1 MKNKY
6 IQYINEV
13 TSICHNNLKSG
24 KNIFITGRNMSGK
37 SDVIKTLIKNS
48 FTNDLKSKLYFID
61 TTNRNLDLNTSENMI
76 IDWNTEIYNLEK
88 ILSRRIFETNFNTV
102 DCFAGDINNGA
113 KIAYELFK
121 DMFGFENFRRRLET
135 FFENLPVQIKL
146 IEGKIKFIFHNCE
159 VFPSSGYQA
168 LLRIFTEIFFA
179 YHMLDVRIFVIDEID
194 AHLDN
199 VMCKEVIRKL
209 KEVFADITICSTIHS
224 INFFEESFDDDI
236 VVLNGET
243 YTYKVVNSSELGGL
257 DSINRI
263 LFNSELEN
271 NLDENLRKQIKSNLK
286 RNVYLSKEERVYI
299 KRIKEK
305 ERKNLEDREFLDSL
319 KEYKNYITF
328 EELRNKFLANE
339 KFTELEKN
347 FIKINDITLDEE
359 RIKKILIKFN
369 PYLGD

>member
-121 DMFGFENFRRRLET
+121 NMFGFENFRRRLET

-179 YHMLDVRIFVIDEID
+179 YHTLGVRIFVIDEID

-209 KEVFADITICSTIHS
+209 KEVFTDIAICSTIHS

-243 YTYKVVNSSELGGL
+243 NTYKVVNSSELGGL
-257 DSINRI
+257 DSINNI
-263 LFNSELEN
+263 LFSSDLEN
-271 NLDENLRKQIKSNLK
+271 NSDENLRKQIKSRLK
-286 RNVYLSKEERVYI
+286 HSLFLEKTERIYIRRIISKDKKEIDDISFLEE
-299 KRIKEK
+299 
-305 ERKNLEDREFLDSL
+305 L
-319 KEYKNYITF
+319 KEFEYYITF
-328 EELRNKFLANE
+328 EILRTKFLKGELFNDLE
-339 KFTELEKN
+339 RKFFN
-347 FIKINDITLDEE
+347 IDDITIDEK
-359 RIKKILIKFN
+359 RIKQNILKFDSS
-369 PYLGD
+369 LGD